1 MDRSLPILIVLC
13 SAALPALAQN
23 STSPGAQAAAN
34 STQQAAASGAAETSK
49 IIFARNPDI
58 DTPDPDAGLEP
69 VNPPL
74 SANLQGELAEG
85 APHYQPPAAVPASSV
100 GPDLRAADKPKNDIP
115 RLPVATM
122 SRYVVK
128 GTREV
133 VFQGRDLYTTEALVD
148 LSFQAHP
155 GLRNGLRPDRDRL
168 PAGARGPLRD
178 GGLGRRGM
186 DGAGATRACA
196 VAGAAHAALRPLVHP
211 GAERGAEER
220 TPDVH
225 TRR

>member
-128 GTREV
+128 
-133 VFQGRDLYTTEALVD
+133 
-148 LSFQAHP
+148 
-155 GLRNGLRPDRDRL
+155 
-168 PAGARGPLRD
+168 
-178 GGLGRRGM
+178 
-186 DGAGATRACA
+186 
-196 VAGAAHAALRPLVHP
+196 
-211 GAERGAEER
+211 
-220 TPDVH
+220 
-225 TRR
+225 